1 MTLPGLGE
9 DVLFFPGD
17 EPSSVDAFGQSVR
30 DGRAGLQSL
39 ANGIAGARSSLHAA
53 WQGVDADSADK
64 EIDSLEA
71 VSRALIRRAD
81 AAAAAV
87 DAHHADLSQIRVSIA
102 LLRDQWDSVRSKLPP
117 RSRRRWYC
125 RPTCCCR
132 TRSAPQHMA

>member
-39 ANGIAGARSSLHAA
+39 ADGIAGARPSLHAA